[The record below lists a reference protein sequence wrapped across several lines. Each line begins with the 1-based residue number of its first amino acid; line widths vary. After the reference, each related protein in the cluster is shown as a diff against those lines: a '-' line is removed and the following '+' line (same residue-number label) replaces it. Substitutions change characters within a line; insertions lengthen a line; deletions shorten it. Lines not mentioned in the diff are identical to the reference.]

1 MLSDPIMDAS
11 AHDYELEERAAR
23 LPHCW
28 NCGEPITEGTH
39 IKMRYGAVLLDFW
52 LCDECI
58 SDFRE
63 DAEDDYS

>member
-1 MLSDPIMDAS
+1 MLNDPIRDAE
-11 AHDYELEERAAR
+11 AYQLEEEEIMNR

-39 IKMRYGAVLLDFW
+39 IKMRYGAVLLDYW

-58 SDFRE
+58 NDFRE